1 MSQPAYDEEPLQA
14 PLLAQARALMG
25 DLPGLLTDR
34 IRLFALELKRAAG
47 ALGQMAALGLLAA
60 ILTATA
66 WVALWVGF
74 AAGMIALGLAW
85 PLAALIVFTINVAG
99 AAWCALRVKALAPLL
114 TLPATLRSLTE
125 ALPENERSPSES
137 TRPEPANPAPTSAA
151 SVAGAASAAAV
162 ASGARLS
169 KASTA
174 APARIGTPAPAPT
187 VAGYWA
193 ALRKAGGAWVDDRA
207 QSMGAALAY
216 YTVFS
221 IAPLLLI
228 AISVAGLFFG
238 QDSARDSVVAQLQG
252 LMGKAGAEAVQA
264 MLKSVSTPSTSIV
277 GTVVGIVVL
286 IIGATS
292 VFAELQDDLNRIWQA
307 PSKEKVAGW
316 WAWLRTRIL
325 SMGFILAIGF
335 LMLVSLAASAMF
347 DAAGTWA
354 GGLLGSEKALAEG
367 VNFVVSYLLTAAL
380 LALIYRFMPDAH
392 IRWRDVIVGALVTAL
407 LFVVGKFLIGLY
419 IAKSALASGLRRR
432 GLARGAARMGL
443 LQRPDLPVRRR
454 VHLGIC
460 ESAGRVERRSRRH
473 PKLGARIA
481 RVFRH
486 SRNQDD
492 DRGMAGGVRPSQG
505 GGGPGRRAVP
515 DRGPGVLEAEGREPF
530 GRRLGG
536 RPPKVDGRQGRPGQ
550 GERRLDRHRAHRAD
564 HGGQMSAL
572 AGGRR

>member
-1 MSQPAYDEEPLQA
+1 MSESVYDEEPPQA
-14 PLLAQARALMG
+14 PLLEQVRALLG

-34 IRLFALELKRAAG
+34 VRLFSLELKRAAG
-47 ALGQMAALGLLAA
+47 ALGQIAALGLLAA
-60 ILTATA
+60 ILVATA

-85 PLAALIVFTINVAG
+85 PWAAFIVLAINVGA

-114 TLPATLRSLTE
+114 ALPATLRSLTE
-125 ALPENERSPSES
+125 ASQ
-137 TRPEPANPAPTSAA
+137 PEPRAPASKAPHEPAQPPPSSAA
-151 SVAGAASAAAV
+151 ASAAGAASAAAV
-162 ASGARLS
+162 ASGARHS
-169 KASTA
+169 V
-174 APARIGTPAPAPT
+174 APAGTGAPATAPSA
-187 VAGYWA
+187 AGYWA
-193 ALRKAGGAWVDDRA
+193 ALKKAGGAWVDDRA

-228 AISVAGLFFG
+228 AISVAGLVFG
-238 QDSARDSVVAQLQG
+238 QDAARDSIVAQLQG

-277 GTVVGIVVL
+277 GTVVGVAVL

-292 VFAELQDDLNRIWQA
+292 VFAELQDDLNRIWRA

-392 IRWRDVIVGALVTAL
+392 IRWRDVLLGALVTAL
-407 LFVVGKFLIGLY
+407 LFVIGKFLIGLY
-419 IAKSALASGLRRR
+419 IAKSALASGF
-432 GLARGAARMGL
+432 GAAGSLAVL
-443 LQRPDLPVRRR
+443 LAWVYY
-454 VHLGIC
+454 
-460 ESAGRVERRSRRH
+460 SAQIF
-473 PKLGARIA
+473 LFGAEFTWA
-481 RVFRH
+481 YANPHAKTSVAP
-486 SRNQDD
+486 
-492 DRGMAGGVRPSQG
+492 GAAPPPAPGKVLAPSK
-505 GGGPGRRAVP
+505 GPT
-515 DRGPGVLEAEGREPF
+515 
-530 GRRLGG
+530 
-536 RPPKVDGRQGRPGQ
+536 
-550 GERRLDRHRAHRAD
+550 
-564 HGGQMSAL
+564 
-572 AGGRR
+572 